1 MNINKHLCAHIIYTQ
16 REREHKDGSENEVSR
31 RHDLDMSDCLIL
43 NEIEM

>member
-1 MNINKHLCAHIIYTQ
+1 MNINKHLCAHIIYTH
-16 REREHKDGSENEVSR
+16 RERAQRLERNEVSR